1 MGKMCC
7 STNGNDQSV
16 DKSEPGSFYAMEGA
30 LANSEPSEVMKRELR
45 KLYSGERKGSISAL
59 EK

>member
-1 MGKMCC
+1 MGKFCC
-7 STNGNDQSV
+7 ATNNDQTV
-16 DKSEPGSFYAMEGA
+16 DKSEQGSFFIIEGGGPT
-30 LANSEPSEVMKRELR
+30 EPSEIMKRELR

>member
-7 STNGNDQSV
+7 STNPGDQSLE
-16 DKSEPGSFYAMEGA
+16 KSEAGSFYIIEGGGPMD
-30 LANSEPSEVMKRELR
+30 PSEIMKRELR

-59 EK
+59 EN